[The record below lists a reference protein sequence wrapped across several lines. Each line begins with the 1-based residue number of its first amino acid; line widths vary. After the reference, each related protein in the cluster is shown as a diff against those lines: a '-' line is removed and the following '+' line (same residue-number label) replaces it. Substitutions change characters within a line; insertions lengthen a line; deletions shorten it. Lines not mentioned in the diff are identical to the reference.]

1 MDSGDLAD
9 ILGTVRSFV
18 REVVVPAEDEIEET
32 DAIPAWLR
40 EQAAAMGLFGFAIPE
55 EYGGLGLSMSEEVRL
70 VFELGYTTPAFRSMF
85 GTNNGIAGHVLL
97 EGGTEEQRKRYL
109 PRLASGEWIASFGL
123 TEAEAGS
130 DPGGLATAA
139 VRDGDD
145 WVINGS
151 KRYITNAPLADVFM
165 IFARTTPD
173 VSPAKGI
180 SVFYVPRDTPG
191 LTVGP
196 RDKKM
201 GQSGA
206 WTADVYLDDVRVPGS
221 ALIGGTPGTGY
232 ATAMR
237 CLAHGR
243 LHIAALCVGL
253 AQRLV
258 DESVAWATTRRQG
271 GGPIAEHQLVQ
282 AMLADSQTEL
292 MAGRGARAR
301 GRAGLRRGRGHEA
314 GPGLR
319 EVLLLRDGRPGRRPR
334 RAGPRRGGLHARRPR
349 RAALPRR
356 PAVPHLR
363 GHQPDP
369 AAGHRPPAHPRPL
382 LAPGVP
388 FVVIYG
394 RAEGSRVE

>member
-1 MDSGDLAD
+1 VDSGDLAD
-9 ILGTVRSFV
+9 ILAAVRSFV
-18 REVVVPAEDEIEET
+18 REVLLPAEDEIEET
-32 DAIPAWLR
+32 DAIPARLR
-40 EQAAAMGLFGFAIPE
+40 GQAAAMGLFGFAIPQ

-70 VFELGYTTPAFRSMF
+70 AFELGYASPAFRSMF

-97 EGGTEEQRKRYL
+97 EGGTEEQRKRFL
-109 PRLASGEWIASFGL
+109 PQLASGAWVASFGL

-145 WVINGS
+145 WVIDGS
-151 KRYITNAPLADVFM
+151 KRYITNAPLADIFM
-165 IFARTTPD
+165 IFARTTQG

-180 SVFYVPRDTPG
+180 SVVYVPRDTPG

-206 WTADVYLDDVRVPGS
+206 WTADVYLDGVRVPSS

-258 DESVAWATTRRQG
+258 DESVTWATTRQQG
-271 GGPIAEHQLVQ
+271 GGPIAGHQLVQ
-282 AMLADSQTEL
+282 AMLADSQAEL
-292 MAGRGARAR
+292 MAGRGLVLEAARAFDAGEDKKMGPACAKYFCSEMVGRVADRAVQVHGGAGYMRGVPVERLYRDARLFRIYEGTSQIQQLVIARQLIR
-301 GRAGLRRGRGHEA
+301 GR
-314 GPGLR
+314 P
-319 EVLLLRDGRPGRRPR
+319 
-334 RAGPRRGGLHARRPR
+334 
-349 RAALPRR
+349 
-356 PAVPHLR
+356 
-363 GHQPDP
+363 
-369 AAGHRPPAHPRPL
+369 
-382 LAPGVP
+382 
-388 FVVIYG
+388 
-394 RAEGSRVE
+394 